1 MVKIKKQTFTCD
13 LRIKE
18 IQYIY
23 AITYKVKVKQLLINK
38 NFKVKSGITLLKY
51 LKKTWKQGKIYR

>member
-1 MVKIKKQTFTCD
+1 MKIKKQTFTCD

-51 LKKTWKQGKIYR
+51 LKKT